1 MNILLLESSVSP
13 LDQAEIEHK
22 ISLMEQWLDGAKNAL
37 IGWLPD
43 LISGLIALFLGLWLV
58 KIVLKVMDK
67 ALNKAKTEKTV
78 ITFLNSIVKAGLYIS
93 LGIAVL
99 AILGVDVSTL
109 IAAVSAAAITVG
121 LALKDSLSNV
131 ASGTLII
138 LNKKFKTG
146 DFIETEGIVGEVIKI
161 EMMYTTLRTYD
172 YKEVMIPNS
181 RLTSNNVINHFT
193 LEVRRVE
200 IAVPISYKE
209 DYEKAKEII
218 SSVYQSDERIIK
230 ERPNSVHME
239 VFGDSSVGLVVWVW
253 CSPKNYWSVL
263 FDTRKNIKEALDN
276 AGIEIPF
283 NQLDVHFDNDINQK
297 LNLLKSTSGG
307 N

>member
-43 LISGLIALFLGLWLV
+43 LIAGLIALFLGLWLV

-239 VFGDSSVGLVVWVW
+239 VFGDSSVELVVWVW